1 MSTLNKYEA
10 KPVGSQA
17 VETTTVTIANGA
29 SLSGAVDLGGR
40 KLVALIMPGT
50 WTAAGLTFQGSVD
63 GTNFFNVYD
72 GATERALTVSA
83 SYYSALN
90 IADWVGFRWLKVRSG
105 TAGSAVNQTAERT
118 LTLVVQP

>member
-1 MSTLNKYEA
+1 MTLGTYEA

-40 KLVALIMPGT
+40 KLVAIIMPGT

-72 GATERALTVSA
+72 GATERQLTVA
-83 SYYSALN
+83 ANYYSALN
-90 IADWVGFRWLKVRSG
+90 IADWVGFRWVKVRSG
-105 TAGSAVNQTAERT
+105 TAGSAVNQAAERV

>member
-1 MSTLNKYEA
+1 MTLGTYEA

-40 KLVALIMPGT
+40 KLVGIIMPDT
-50 WTAAGLTFQGSVD
+50 WTAAGLTFQGSID

-72 GATERALTVSA
+72 GSSERTVNVAA
-83 SYYSALN
+83 SYYSAL
-90 IADWVGFRWLKVRSG
+90 ALSDWVGFRWIKIRSG
-105 TAGSAVNQTAERT
+105 TAASAVNQAAERV

>member
-1 MSTLNKYEA
+1 MTLGKYEA

-17 VETTTVTIANGA
+17 VETTTVVIAISA

-40 KLVALIMPGT
+40 KLVGIIMPDA
-50 WTAAGLTFQGSVD
+50 WTAADLTFQGSVD

-72 GATERALTVSA
+72 GSTERKIAVA
-83 SYYSALN
+83 ANYYSALS
-90 IADWVGFRWLKVRSG
+90 IGDWVGFRWIKIGSG
-105 TAGSAVNQTAERT
+105 TSALPVNQAAART

>member
-1 MSTLNKYEA
+1 MTLGTYEA

-40 KLVALIMPGT
+40 KLVAIIMPDA

-83 SYYSALN
+83 SYYSAFN
-90 IADWVGFRWLKVRSG
+90 IADWVGFRWIKVRSG
-105 TAGSAVNQTAERT
+105 TAGSAVNQAAERV

>member
-17 VETTTVTIANGA
+17 VETTTVVIENNG

-40 KLVALIMPGT
+40 KLVAIDMPSS
-50 WTAAGLTFQGSVD
+50 WTAASLTFQASAD
-63 GTNFFNVYD
+63 GVTYDNLYD
-72 GATERALTVSA
+72 GATERALTVAA
-83 SYYSALN
+83 SRYLAQA
-90 IADWVGFRWLKVRSG
+90 IGDWVGIRWLKVRSG
-105 TAGSAVNQTAERT
+105 TAASPVNQTAERV

>member
-1 MSTLNKYEA
+1 MTLGTYEA

-40 KLVALIMPGT
+40 KLVGIIMPDT
-50 WTAAGLTFQGSVD
+50 WTAAALTFQASPD

-72 GATERALTVSA
+72 DPTERRLTVAA

-90 IADWVGFRWLKVRSG
+90 ISDWVGFRWLKIRSG
-105 TAGSAVNQTAERT
+105 TAASAVNQAAERT
-118 LTLVVQP
+118 LTLVAQP